1 MKRTTQ
7 PGSVL
12 FRWLVGLFCVG
23 ALTAL
28 FVQWRV
34 ISDLRR
40 QNDSL
45 RAEQRQL
52 AAVTRDTT
60 VPSTIGTA
68 ELEQLRRDQR
78 ELMRL
83 RNEVRQLREQVT
95 ALKTAR
101 TDSGAQEPAA
111 ALDQAQ
117 SRADAIRQLGVAA
130 STGDLTA
137 LDKLAELSDVA
148 HAQFKTNH
156 DASVFAELRPA
167 FDVLGAEAGKGSDT
181 ALQALWKGMRMDS
194 VQGFAI
200 QALGAAAGHGNEKA
214 LEPLLEPE
222 RYLILRSSAVGAL
235 KPAADSGNVRAIQ
248 ALAAVAVD
256 PDAKPLW
263 FLAAEGLRK
272 AASSGNVAAIDA
284 LAVLMRSDNDN
295 VRREAIAGLE
305 TAAFN
310 QSARAREALQNPG
323 GR

>member
-1 MKRTTQ
+1 MNRTTQ
-7 PGSVL
+7 QGSFS
-12 FRWLVGLFCVG
+12 FRWLVALLCVG
-23 ALTAL
+23 ALIAL

-34 ISDLRR
+34 ISELRR

-52 AAVTRDTT
+52 AAVTRDKT
-60 VPSTIGTA
+60 VPSTIATA
-68 ELEQLRRDQR
+68 ELEQLRKDQR

-83 RNEVRQLREQVT
+83 RKQVT
-95 ALKTAR
+95 ALKTTR
-101 TDSGAQEPAA
+101 TDRGAQEPATP
-111 ALDQAQ
+111 LDQTQ

-130 STGDLTA
+130 STGDFSA
-137 LDKLAELSDVA
+137 LDKLAELSDAA

-167 FDVLGAEAGKGSDT
+167 FDVLSAEAGKGGDT
-181 ALQALWKGMRMDS
+181 ALQALWKAMRMNS

-200 QALGAAAGHGNEKA
+200 DALGAAAGQGNDKA
-214 LEPLLEPE
+214 LEPLLDPD

-248 ALAAVAVD
+248 ALAAVAFE

-284 LAVLMRSDNDN
+284 LTELMRSDNDN

-305 TAAFN
+305 AAAFN
-310 QSARAREALQNPG
+310 QSSRAQEALRNPSG
-323 GR
+323 K

>member
-1 MKRTTQ
+1 MNRTTQ
-7 PGSVL
+7 QGSFS
-12 FRWLVGLFCVG
+12 FRWLVALLCVG
-23 ALTAL
+23 ALIAL

-34 ISDLRR
+34 ISELRR

-60 VPSTIGTA
+60 VPSTIATA
-68 ELEQLRRDQR
+68 ELEQLRKDQR

-95 ALKTAR
+95 ALKTTR
-101 TDSGAQEPAA
+101 TGGGAEKPAA

-130 STGDLTA
+130 STGDFSA
-137 LDKLAELSDVA
+137 LDKLAELSDAA

-167 FDVLGAEAGKGSDT
+167 FEVLGAEAGKGSDT
-181 ALQALWKGMRMDS
+181 ALQALWKAMRMNS

-200 QALGAAAGHGNEKA
+200 DALGAAAGQGNDKA
-214 LEPLLEPE
+214 LEPLLEPD

-248 ALAAVAVD
+248 ALAAVAFE

-284 LAVLMRSDNDN
+284 LTELMRSDNDN
-295 VRREAIAGLE
+295 ARREAIAGLE
-305 TAAFN
+305 AAAFN
-310 QSARAREALQNPG
+310 QSSRAQEALRNPSG
-323 GR
+323 K

>member
-1 MKRTTQ
+1 M
-7 PGSVL
+7 
-12 FRWLVGLFCVG
+12 
-23 ALTAL
+23 
-28 FVQWRV
+28 
-34 ISDLRR
+34 
-40 QNDSL
+40 
-45 RAEQRQL
+45 
-52 AAVTRDTT
+52 
-60 VPSTIGTA
+60 
-68 ELEQLRRDQR
+68 
-78 ELMRL
+78 
-83 RNEVRQLREQVT
+83 
-95 ALKTAR
+95 
-101 TDSGAQEPAA
+101 
-111 ALDQAQ
+111 
-117 SRADAIRQLGVAA
+117 
-130 STGDLTA
+130 
-137 LDKLAELSDVA
+137 DKLAEISDVA

-235 KPAADSGNVRAIQ
+235 KPGADSGNVRAIQ
-248 ALAAVAVD
+248 ALAAVAFE

-284 LAVLMRSDNDN
+284 LTELMRSDNDN

-305 TAAFN
+305 AAAFN
-310 QSARAREALQNPG
+310 QSSRAQEALRNPSG
-323 GR
+323 K